1 MIKKITLMLLASCM
15 AFALLGCSGSE
26 NNHIAASSSQKE
38 TITAFSQTEINTAF
52 SQRISRPSLPPD
64 EKPDETICTEFAD
77 IGLLRICYVKEEDKK
92 IKLQVLKD
100 GGSVVYNLKA
110 DGSIEDFSLQFGSG
124 EYTARIMQNLK
135 DDQYVALETKTF
147 TVTLHDDASVYL
159 NSIQNVDWDYEM
171 QPIKDVK
178 NIIAP
183 SLIKAP
189 DSELLPLSTDDLY
202 MYICENI
209 TYDNNKI
216 YDLEYDYTPDI
227 EQTYADGKGI
237 CYDYSSLLAAM
248 LRSLGIPT
256 KLVKGYA
263 SYNPTVYHA
272 WNEVYLN
279 GQWYVID
286 STKDAST
293 GVYKPKFK
301 NTDDYTKVSEY

>member
-1 MIKKITLMLLASCM
+1 MLLAACT
-15 AFALLGCSGSE
+15 ALALLGCSGSE
-26 NNHIAASSSQKE
+26 NHH
-38 TITAFSQTEINTAF
+38 TPTFSQEEINVAF
-52 SQRISRPSLPPD
+52 TERISRPSLPPD
-64 EKPDETICTEFAD
+64 EKPDEPICTD
-77 IGLLRICYVKEEDKK
+77 YTDSGLLRICYVKEEDKK
-92 IKLQVLKD
+92 IKLQVLKN
-100 GGSVVYNLKA
+100 GETVAYNLKA

-135 DDQYVALETKTF
+135 DDQYVAVETKTF
-147 TVTLHDDASVYL
+147 TVSLSDEASVYL
-159 NSIQNVDWDYEM
+159 NSIQNVNWDYGM

-183 SLIKAP
+183 SLENAS
-189 DSELLPLSTDDLY
+189 DSELPTFSTDNLY
-202 MYICENI
+202 KYICENI
-209 TYDNNKI
+209 TYDHDKV
-216 YDLEYDYTPDI
+216 YDLDYDYTPDI
-227 EQTYADGKGI
+227 EQTYADGEGI

-248 LRSLGIPT
+248 LRSINIPT

-293 GVYKPKFK
+293 GVYKPMFK
-301 NTDDYTKVSEY
+301 DDADYTKVSEY